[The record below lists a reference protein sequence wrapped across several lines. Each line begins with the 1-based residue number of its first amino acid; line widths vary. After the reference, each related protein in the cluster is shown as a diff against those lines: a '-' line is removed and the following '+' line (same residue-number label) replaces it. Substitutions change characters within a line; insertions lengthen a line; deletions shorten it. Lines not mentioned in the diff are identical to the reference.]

1 MSLSLSKSNQSF
13 EQRIAGSKEYFSI
26 GLAWRFFTL
35 AGTGAGH
42 IGRRYHG
49 QRLVGAAVCVTSRST
64 VLVTMA
70 VLYVGR
76 EAGEKL
82 LTAWAGLFSFSIVA
96 VTAFFCTQPRGSVR
110 ARV

>member
-1 MSLSLSKSNQSF
+1 MWFADAHYSKLKIDSTLL
-13 EQRIAGSKEYFSI
+13 G
-26 GLAWRFFTL
+26 GFFTL
-35 AGTGAGH
+35 AGTGGGH

-70 VLYVGR
+70 VLYVGQG
-76 EAGEKL
+76 AGEKL

-96 VTAFFCTQPRGSVR
+96 VTVFSALSLGDQ
-110 ARV
+110 